1 MIIDA
6 HVHLPI
12 TCNGISFQQKKE
24 QLLHEMAKNHIDQCI
39 VISDSYPVSDIGSI
53 DDCVTL
59 FEGNDTVRVVGGISP
74 LCKYQEQLV
83 KLKKYLERRQIVG
96 IKLFTGHEEFYL
108 TDERL
113 KQVYELAIQYNVPVL
128 FHSGW
133 SNGKYSNVLSVIE
146 LAKKY
151 PKLRL
156 VCCHCFYPHLEQ
168 CMSAIET
175 QNIFFDISSIADD
188 VSIIPTISNILKR
201 IIEKA
206 PSRVIFGSD
215 YGGCSQRQHIELIQ
229 GLHLEKSVE
238 EDILWNNTV
247 KVYQLQ

>member
-6 HVHLPI
+6 HVHLPV
-12 TCNGISFQQKKE
+12 TCNGISFRQKKE
-24 QLLHEMAKNHIDQCI
+24 QLLHEMARNHIDQCI

-59 FEGNDTVRVVGGISP
+59 FDGNDSVHIVGGISP
-74 LCKYQEQLV
+74 LCKYHEQFV
-83 KLKKYLERRQIVG
+83 KLKKYLERRQVVG
-96 IKLFTGHEEFYL
+96 IKLFTGHEDFYL
-108 TDERL
+108 TDDRL

-128 FHSGW
+128 FHSGG

-146 LAKKY
+146 VAKKY

-168 CMSAIET
+168 CMLAIEMP
-175 QNIFFDISSIADD
+175 NIFFDISSIADD
-188 VSIIPTISNILKR
+188 VGIIPTISNTLKR

-206 PSRVIFGSD
+206 PARVIFGSD
-215 YGGCSQRQHIELIQ
+215 YGGCSQRQHIELIK
-229 GLHLEKSVE
+229 GLHLEKSVQ
-238 EDILWNNTV
+238 EDIFWNNAV